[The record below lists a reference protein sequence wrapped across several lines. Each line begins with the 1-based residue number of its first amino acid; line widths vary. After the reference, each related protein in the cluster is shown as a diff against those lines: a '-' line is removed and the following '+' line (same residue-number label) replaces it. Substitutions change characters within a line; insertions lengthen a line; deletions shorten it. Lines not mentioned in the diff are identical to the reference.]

1 MTPACEII
9 QLYKRFGQKVAVNR
23 LSLRVMP
30 GTLYGFLGVN
40 GAGKTTS
47 LRMLA
52 GLVQPDGG
60 RIIINGVDALA
71 EPQKAKQTLAY
82 IPDDPV
88 IYGKL
93 NAMEQLEFVSAL
105 WNIDAKV
112 ARARAQEL
120 LETMELWDRRS
131 DWLESFSRG
140 MKQKM
145 ALASALIHD
154 PKLILLDEPLTGLD
168 ASAARLV
175 KDMLNQYLAK
185 GGAVILTT
193 HILDVAERLSERI
206 GIMSSGNLIAEGTMA
221 ELRESVGHPEWAL
234 EDIFLHLI
242 KSKGPIAT

>member
-1 MTPACEII
+1 MTPACEIV
-9 QLYKRFGQKVAVNR
+9 QLYKRFGPKVAVDN
-23 LSLRVMP
+23 LSIHVMP
-30 GTLYGFLGVN
+30 GSLYGFLGVN

-47 LRMLA
+47 LRILA
-52 GLVQPDGG
+52 GLIQPDGG
-60 RIIINGVDALA
+60 RILINGIDTLTNPS
-71 EPQKAKQTLAY
+71 EAKRHLAY

-93 NAMEQLEFVSAL
+93 TPMEQLEFVAAL
-105 WNIDAKV
+105 WQVEPKY

-120 LETMELWDRRS
+120 LEILGLWERRQE
-131 DWLESFSRG
+131 WLESFSRG
-140 MKQKM
+140 MKQKI

-175 KDMLNQYLAK
+175 KDILNQFLKK

-206 GIMSSGNLIAEGTMA
+206 GIMSGGKLIAEGTMA
-221 ELRESVGHPEWAL
+221 ELRQSVAQPTWSL

-242 KSKGPIAT
+242 NEKDRQLV